1 MVLRSGELVKGPP
14 RSDMLI
20 QLKLSEAGTDKAPI
34 YSILYILTSG
44 AE

>member
-34 YSILYILTSG
+34 YILYILTSG